1 MAFVDPSRHA
11 QDALRRT
18 RAARR
23 LYIPGHRSEAWRM
36 RSTVYRRDLN
46 ARATAAVGS
55 ELTLVLVP
63 SGGCRGQDHAVS
75 APAGSALILTRRLT
89 LVAVAPSQLA
99 CFDLHEE
106 LPPSLP
112 SWLVLSRRTV
122 AQDDRLRA
130 LWALLV
136 AEPEPDV
143 AAPLATAF
151 VRLAARHANTAP
163 QVADPLVRR
172 ALEIALGD
180 LTRRWTVPE
189 LARRVGLSRAAFCR
203 RFRAAA
209 GAPPERA
216 LTELRMRRAAE
227 LLATTELGLAAIAAQ
242 VGYAS
247 EHALGRAF
255 KRWAGVAPG
264 RYRARSAGHITA
276 LAA

>member
-1 MAFVDPSRHA
+1 M
-11 QDALRRT
+11 
-18 RAARR
+18 
-23 LYIPGHRSEAWRM
+23 
-36 RSTVYRRDLN
+36 
-46 ARATAAVGS
+46 
-55 ELTLVLVP
+55 
-63 SGGCRGQDHAVS
+63 S

-180 LTRRWTVPE
+180 LARRWTVPE

-242 VGYAS
+242 VGRVRARPRPRLQ
-247 EHALGRAF
+247 ALGR
-255 KRWAGVAPG
+255 RRAGALSRPQRRPHHRFGCVAHCLVM
-264 RYRARSAGHITA
+264 SIW
-276 LAA
+276 